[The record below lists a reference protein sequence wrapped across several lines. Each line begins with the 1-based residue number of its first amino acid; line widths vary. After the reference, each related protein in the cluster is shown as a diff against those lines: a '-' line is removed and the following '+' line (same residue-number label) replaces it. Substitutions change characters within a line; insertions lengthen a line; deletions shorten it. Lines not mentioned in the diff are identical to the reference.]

1 MTGGGGRGPRLS
13 PAAGAGAVEKE
24 TNTNGEGRRGMKLFK
39 KLKDRRERG
48 QAVVEFAFI
57 LPLFLIVLFLVVE
70 FGIGF
75 SRWIV
80 ITNSA
85 REAAR
90 YAVVQDDTASIV
102 ANAATQR
109 AIDTSNDLLASPDAS
124 VNVYFVDGPDDGASV
139 GDPGDSVVVT
149 ADLDYSLIT
158 PLGAFLSLAF
168 DSINISSCADM
179 RLEMGVDG
187 ASDPPAGVDGC

>member
-1 MTGGGGRGPRLS
+1 
-13 PAAGAGAVEKE
+13 
-24 TNTNGEGRRGMKLFK
+24 MKLFK

-80 ITNSA
+80 ITNA
-85 REAAR
+85 TREAAR
-90 YAVVQDDTASIV
+90 YAAVQDDTATIV

-124 VNVYFVDGPDDGASV
+124 VNVYFVDGPDAGVSV

-149 ADLDYSLIT
+149 AGIDYSLVT

-168 DSINISSCADM
+168 NSLNISSCADM
-179 RLEMGVDG
+179 RLELGVEG

>member
-1 MTGGGGRGPRLS
+1 
-13 PAAGAGAVEKE
+13 VEKE
-24 TNTNGEGRRGMKLFK
+24 TNTNREGRRGMKLFK
-39 KLKDRRERG
+39 KPKNQRERG

-80 ITNSA
+80 ITNA
-85 REAAR
+85 TREAAR
-90 YAVVQDDTASIV
+90 YAAVQSDSAPIV
-102 ANAATQR
+102 ANTAAQR
-109 AIDTSNDLLASPDAS
+109 AIDTSSGLLDDAGATVT
-124 VNVYFVDGPDDGASV
+124 VNFVDGPDSNGTP
-139 GDPGDSVVVT
+139 GDRGDSVVVS
-149 ADLDYSLIT
+149 ASLDYSLIT
-158 PLGAFLSLAF
+158 PMGAFLSLAF

-187 ASDPPAGVDGC
+187 ATDDGVTQC